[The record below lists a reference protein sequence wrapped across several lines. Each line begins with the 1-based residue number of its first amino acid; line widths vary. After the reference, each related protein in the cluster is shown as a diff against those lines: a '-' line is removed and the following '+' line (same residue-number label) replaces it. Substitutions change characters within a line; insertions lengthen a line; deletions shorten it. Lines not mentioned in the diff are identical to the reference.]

1 MQSSLYKG
9 AFSSHFQTETYKIQ
23 SNANKTSPD
32 NTRTPTND
40 SRCSLFMKTSN
51 IYGNAE

>member
-23 SNANKTSPD
+23 SIANKTSTG
-32 NTRTPTND
+32 NTKTPTKD
-40 SRCSLFMKTSN
+40 SGCSLFYENKQ
-51 IYGNAE
+51 YLW